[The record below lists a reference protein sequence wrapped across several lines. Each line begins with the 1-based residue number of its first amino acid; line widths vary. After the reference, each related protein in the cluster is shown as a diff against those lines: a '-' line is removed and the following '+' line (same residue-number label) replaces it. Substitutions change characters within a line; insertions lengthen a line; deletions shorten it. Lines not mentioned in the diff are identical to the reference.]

1 MNFCSNCGTQ
11 QNVDAK
17 FCPNCGQ
24 AKNGAQSSSAP
35 SQHSTKSQTVSN
47 QEHTAPTGEY
57 KKELIKQ
64 SNAIFYCFAPMLM
77 LMGKQAE
84 GGFASLAADYGDD
97 KFAGFI
103 AMMAILVVYIGVIY
117 FTVRIQ
123 GVNKG
128 KPGWV
133 LGTLITLSA
142 MTVINWTMINFSN
155 FNWAD
160 WASEIIGLAQLFL
173 IYSTYQ
179 LLKTP
184 QNK

>member
-1 MNFCSNCGTQ
+1 MNFCSNCGTK

-24 AKNGAQSSSAP
+24 AKNGAQQSSAP
-35 SQHSTKSQTVSN
+35 FQNSTTTQTVSA
-47 QEHTAPTGEY
+47 QEHSAPTGEH
-57 KKELIKQ
+57 KKELIKL
-64 SNAIFYCFAPMLM
+64 SNSIFYCFVPILM
-77 LMGKQAE
+77 LMSKQAE
-84 GGFASLAADYGDD
+84 GGFASLAADYGDE
-97 KFAGFI
+97 KFTAFI
-103 AMMAILVVYIGVIY
+103 AMMVVLVVFIGVIY

-142 MTVINWTMINFSN
+142 MTVINWTMTNFSN

-173 IYSTYQ
+173 IYATYQ
-179 LLKTP
+179 MLNTT